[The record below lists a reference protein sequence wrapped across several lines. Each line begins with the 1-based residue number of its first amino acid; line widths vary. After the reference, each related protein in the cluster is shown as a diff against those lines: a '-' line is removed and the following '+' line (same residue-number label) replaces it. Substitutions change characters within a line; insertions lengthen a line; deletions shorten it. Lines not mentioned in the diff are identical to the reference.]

1 MSAEVAR
8 TGNIPDNRTMP
19 GRGNWWVQPLFIAI
33 GFTLFVLYGFWTV
46 ALSPGRN
53 WQAGPYLSPFYSPRI
68 PLGLWPFS
76 SAFLVAWV
84 PIGFRATCYYYR
96 KAYYRAY
103 FRDPPAC
110 AINEPIARHN
120 YRGER
125 AFPLILNN
133 FHRYFLYL
141 ALIVLGFL
149 WWDTINAF
157 HFHGSLYIGVGSV
170 VMLANVALLT
180 GYTFS
185 CHALRHFVGGS
196 VNCFSCVRGGRARKG
211 LWGIVTRINPYHGT
225 WAWASLFSVA
235 AVDIYIRFVA
245 TGAFGSCFGSHTG
258 C

>member
-8 TGNIPDNRTMP
+8 TGRVPDNRALP
-19 GRGNWWVQPLFIAI
+19 GRGNWWVQPLIIAI
-33 GFTLFVLYGFWTV
+33 GFTLFVIYGFWTV
-46 ALSPGRN
+46 GLSSGRN
-53 WQAGPYLSPFYSPRI
+53 WLAGPYLSPFYSPRVVLAI
-68 PLGLWPFS
+68 FPFS

-103 FRDPPAC
+103 FRDPPSC
-110 AINEPIARHN
+110 AINESVSRHN

-125 AFPLILNN
+125 SFPLILNN
-133 FHRYFLYL
+133 LHRIFLYL
-141 ALIVLGFL
+141 ALIVVGFL

-157 HFHGSLYIGVGSV
+157 HYRGTFYVGVGSLF
-170 VMLANVALLT
+170 MLANVLLLS
-180 GYTFS
+180 GYTLS

-196 VNCFSCVRGGRARKG
+196 LNCFSCSFGGRARKG
-211 LWGIVTRINPYHGT
+211 MWRFVTWLNPYHGT
-225 WAWASLFSVA
+225 WAWFSLVSVA

-245 TGAFGSCFGSHTG
+245 TGAFGSCFGTHTG